1 MARILM
7 VDDDVFIIQLFK
19 VVFER
24 AGHKVR
30 AVDSGDAALV
40 AVEEELPDIM
50 LLDVAMPGIS
60 GLDVLCALRA
70 SEKTRELPVIVFS
83 NVYLGEM
90 VENPL
95 KDGPTRFIAK
105 ADCSAEDLLKAIHR
119 LLEDAAPPAP
129 VTAPVLTA
137 RMDPGAETSF
147 LRRELTRGFTEAAP
161 EVVNALR
168 NQWHAFVRCD
178 KEEMRGSLLESLARQ
193 AHALTSHASIAGL
206 QTISQIASAFEALL
220 IELTEDPQS
229 INASTHRTMAHAVDC
244 LVSLLESGATRPPG
258 PQLAGVALAVDD
270 EMTSL
275 WAVCSALEMAQ
286 IRPIALDGP
295 DIALAVLKHN
305 RFDLIFLDVE
315 MPGKTGYDVCKELRT
330 YSTNKTTPVVFVT
343 GLSDFSSR
351 AKSTLSG
358 GNDFIAKPFL
368 LSELAVKTLIHI
380 HKSREAAAK
389 K

>member
-1 MARILM
+1 M
-7 VDDDVFIIQLFK
+7 VV
-19 VVFER
+19 
-24 AGHKVR
+24 
-30 AVDSGDAALV
+30 S
-40 AVEEELPDIM
+40 
-50 LLDVAMPGIS
+50 
-60 GLDVLCALRA
+60 
-70 SEKTRELPVIVFS
+70 
-83 NVYLGEM
+83 
-90 VENPL
+90 
-95 KDGPTRFIAK
+95 
-105 ADCSAEDLLKAIHR
+105 
-119 LLEDAAPPAP
+119 
-129 VTAPVLTA
+129 
-137 RMDPGAETSF
+137 
-147 LRRELTRGFTEAAP
+147 
-161 EVVNALR
+161 LR
-168 NQWHAFVRCD
+168 NQWHGFVRCD
-178 KEEMRGSLLESLARQ
+178 KEELKGSLLENLAKL

-220 IELTEDPQS
+220 IELTEDPQG

-244 LVSLLESGATRPPG
+244 LINLLETGPTKAPAT
-258 PQLAGVALAVDD
+258 QLAGVALAVDD

-380 HKSREAAAK
+380 HKSREAAAAK